1 MSRPGKTIVIVLL
14 VACAVI
20 FIAIVWTA
28 LATDGDSGNSAPELA
43 SARIDDH
50 SHAAVGVNMSGLRL
64 PPAPQRELRAHRAV
78 VTGAADSPLPQP
90 PGAPAVAG

>member
-28 LATDGDSGNSAPELA
+28 LATDDDSGNSAPRLA

-50 SHAAVGVNMSGLRL
+50 SHAAVGMNVSGLRL
-64 PPAPQRELRAHRAV
+64 PPAPQRELRAQHNGVAIPA
-78 VTGAADSPLPQP
+78 GSPV
-90 PGAPAVAG
+90 APAA